1 MRKRLVHRLTAGL
14 ALALATA
21 ANADT
26 DSLVLDFDTAL
37 KTVIEN
43 NADVQEAKYNWIAQA
58 ETARGYYGDFEPHL
72 VGRMNKERG
81 DRPSALFTE
90 TRDEYKI
97 GIQGKLPTATEYN
110 VGFNQAT
117 YTHSDYTSELYFGG
131 ELRQHLLKD
140 GPLFFSA
147 TNELEQ
153 ARLRRELAYQK
164 YREAL
169 NDILEKFCD
178 AYWNYYYADRF
189 LASATESARV
199 AKDIVEDAGKRLKQG
214 LLSPLDYSK
223 AVAEYSDRESARLD
237 ALDKLRGA
245 RLTLLLTLSSGEY
258 IHDPRPIAMRPD
270 LAPDSAARLDSLT
283 FLDSMSLMH
292 PGYLSQGAEV
302 MLRESELSAR
312 RADWLP
318 TVDLIGNYGIR
329 SRNDK
334 AREAVRNFKT
344 EGKRQTVLAGGIE
357 INIPLFGGV
366 AERHRISAQK
376 YSVRAA
382 RTRLMLLQAQI
393 FEEYRILQNRA
404 QEIREQWRYGQIA
417 VEYHQKELE
426 EEFKKLAM
434 GKSNYRE
441 IFEMEEDLRE
451 AERRQLENMRTLRI
465 IDVRLMRAT
474 GKLLLQN
481 GLETWKNDRLVLRED
496 LTAE

>member
-1 MRKRLVHRLTAGL
+1 
-14 ALALATA
+14 
-21 ANADT
+21 
-26 DSLVLDFDTAL
+26 
-37 KTVIEN
+37 
-43 NADVQEAKYNWIAQA
+43 
-58 ETARGYYGDFEPHL
+58 
-72 VGRMNKERG
+72 
-81 DRPSALFTE
+81 
-90 TRDEYKI
+90 
-97 GIQGKLPTATEYN
+97 
-110 VGFNQAT
+110 
-117 YTHSDYTSELYFGG
+117 
-131 ELRQHLLKD
+131 
-140 GPLFFSA
+140 
-147 TNELEQ
+147 
-153 ARLRRELAYQK
+153 
-164 YREAL
+164 
-169 NDILEKFCD
+169 
-178 AYWNYYYADRF
+178 
-189 LASATESARV
+189 
-199 AKDIVEDAGKRLKQG
+199 
-214 LLSPLDYSK
+214 
-223 AVAEYSDRESARLD
+223 
-237 ALDKLRGA
+237 
-245 RLTLLLTLSSGEY
+245 
-258 IHDPRPIAMRPD
+258 
-270 LAPDSAARLDSLT
+270 
-283 FLDSMSLMH
+283 
-292 PGYLSQGAEV
+292 EV

-481 GLETWKNDRLVLRED
+481 GLETWKNEKLVLRED

>member
-1 MRKRLVHRLTAGL
+1 MSFRAVNIIATLAVVA
-14 ALALATA
+14 ALAAEEKG
-21 ANADT
+21 
-26 DSLVLDFDTAL
+26 DSLYLDFGTAL
-37 KTVIEN
+37 QAVLTN
-43 NADVQEAKYNWIAQA
+43 NADVTEAKFAWLSESEAA
-58 ETARGYYGDFEPHL
+58 TGAYGKFEPRL
-72 VGRMNKERG
+72 VGRAFKEAAE
-81 DRPSALFTE
+81 RPGALFTE
-90 TRDEYKI
+90 TKEEYKI
-97 GIQGKLPTATEYN
+97 GVQGALPTGTEYN

-164 YREAL
+164 YRDAL
-169 NDILEKFCD
+169 NDVLEKFCD

-258 IHDPRPIAMRPD
+258 IHDPRPIAMHPD

-426 EEFKKLAM
+426 EEFKKLTM

-481 GLETWKNDRLVLRED
+481 GLETWKNEKLVLRED

>member
-1 MRKRLVHRLTAGL
+1 MNFCTLNITVLFTVVTAF
-14 ALALATA
+14 A
-21 ANADT
+21 AG
-26 DSLVLDFDTAL
+26 DSLHLDFETAL
-37 KTVIEN
+37 QTVLTQ
-43 NADVQEAKYNWIAQA
+43 NADVAEARFAWLSESEGASSA
-58 ETARGYYGDFEPHL
+58 YGKFEPRL
-72 VGRMNKERG
+72 VGRAFKESA
-81 DRPSALFTE
+81 DRPGVLFTE
-90 TRDEYKI
+90 TKEEYRI
-97 GIQGKLPTATEYN
+97 GVQGELPTGTEYN

-140 GPLFFSA
+140 GPLFFSS

-164 YREAL
+164 YRESL

-189 LASATESARV
+189 LASATESAQV
-199 AKDIVEDAGKRLKQG
+199 AKNIVEDAGKRLKQG

-223 AVAEYSDRESARLD
+223 AVAEYSDRESSRLD

-245 RLTLLLTLSSGEY
+245 RLTLMLVLSSDEY
-258 IHDPRPIAMRPD
+258 LRDSRPIAMQPD
-270 LAPDSAARLDSLT
+270 LEPDSAARLDSIS

-292 PGYLSQGAEV
+292 PAYLSQGAEL

-312 RADWLP
+312 KAGWLP

-329 SRNDK
+329 SRNDN

-357 INIPLFGGV
+357 INIPLFGNIT
-366 AERHRISAQK
+366 ERYRVSAQK
-376 YSVRAA
+376 YIVRAA
-382 RTRLMLLQAQI
+382 RTRLALLQSQI
-393 FEEYRILQNRA
+393 FEEYRMLLNRA
-404 QEIREQWRYGQIA
+404 QEVREQWRYGQIA
-417 VEYHQKELE
+417 LDFHQKELE

-434 GKSNYRE
+434 GKSNYHE

-481 GLETWKNDRLVLRED
+481 GLETWKNEKLVLRED